1 MLGFVAYKGF
11 ILLSKSL
18 NRNRECLQL
27 PYYSTEGISSFLV
40 DWCHRSS
47 LDRTTFCL
55 RDKAMTDYSYFPQT
69 VPTDDAKKSSVSRT
83 VLTYLIP
90 DLPNTKKEENLTESI
105 GVVPV
110 KYPPKVKL
118 ENSSQL

>member
-1 MLGFVAYKGF
+1 
-11 ILLSKSL
+11 
-18 NRNRECLQL
+18 
-27 PYYSTEGISSFLV
+27 
-40 DWCHRSS
+40 
-47 LDRTTFCL
+47 
-55 RDKAMTDYSYFPQT
+55 MTDYSYFPQT

-83 VLTYLIP
+83 VLKYSVP
-90 DLPNTKKEENLTESI
+90 DLPNTEKEENLTESI